1 MRLTQQD
8 ADPIGG
14 IAAAPLVTI
23 GACLAFGMSVALT
36 ILHWDQVRF
45 PIAAV
50 LAVALVAAAGILA
63 MVSATPSRAPF
74 TPERLWVIVALA
86 VGAAIAEYLSTIGAN
101 VSYYDDFGPLAIGML
116 ILSVAPYCT
125 WVSLLLSGVLAAAVL
140 SILVLGSGTAV
151 AVDAPIVTLIALN
164 SSAVLAL
171 SAAASGYSYA
181 VVAETL
187 AWQREANRAAL
198 QRDASLRAGIA
209 RSVQQSR
216 VSVLGREV
224 LPFLAGVMTAD
235 RISVADADRARELAD
250 ALRRALK
257 AGIESTWLDDLGADV
272 QLARGILV
280 VVDDPTGAAAELADD
295 QRSALTA
302 LVMWL
307 GDARRSAEVK
317 VAIRADHADP
327 AAASRPAA
335 GAGSGRLR
343 VVIET
348 VNGSAPPTRRELDR
362 FAAVARAVN
371 MQPETTLTR
380 ENVRVELSHEPQ

>member
-1 MRLTQQD
+1 MHLTQQE

-50 LAVALVAAAGILA
+50 LALALVAAAGIFA
-63 MVSATPSRAPF
+63 AVSATPSRAPF
-74 TPERLWVIVALA
+74 TPERLWIIVALA

-125 WVSLLLSGVLAAAVL
+125 WVSLLLSGVLAAVVL
-140 SILVLGSGTAV
+140 SILVLGSGTAM
-151 AVDAPIVTLIALN
+151 AVDAPVGTLIALN

-171 SAAASGYSYA
+171 SAAASGFSYA
-181 VVAETL
+181 IVDETL

-198 QRDASLRAGIA
+198 QRDAALRAGIA

-280 VVDDPTGAAAELADD
+280 VVDDPTGAAVDLGDD

-307 GDARRSAEVK
+307 GDARRSEEVK
-317 VAIRADHADP
+317 LAIRGDHSDS
-327 AAASRPAA
+327 ASDN
-335 GAGSGRLR
+335 GRLR
-343 VVIET
+343 IVIET

-371 MQPETTLTR
+371 MLPEMALTR
-380 ENVRVELSHEPQ
+380 DNVRVELSHEPE

>member
-1 MRLTQQD
+1 MHLTQQE

-50 LAVALVAAAGILA
+50 LALALVAAAGIFA
-63 MVSATPSRAPF
+63 AVSATPSRAPF
-74 TPERLWVIVALA
+74 TPERLWIIVALA

-125 WVSLLLSGVLAAAVL
+125 WVSLLLSGVLAAVVL
-140 SILVLGSGTAV
+140 SILVLGSGTAM
-151 AVDAPIVTLIALN
+151 AVDAPVGTLIALN

-171 SAAASGYSYA
+171 SAAASGFSYA
-181 VVAETL
+181 VVDETL

-198 QRDASLRAGIA
+198 QRDAALRAGIA

-280 VVDDPTGAAAELADD
+280 VVDDPTGAAADLGDD

-307 GDARRSAEVK
+307 GDARRSEEVK
-317 VAIRADHADP
+317 LAIRGDHSDS
-327 AAASRPAA
+327 ASHN
-335 GAGSGRLR
+335 GRLR
-343 VVIET
+343 IVIET

-371 MQPETTLTR
+371 MLPEMALTR
-380 ENVRVELSHEPQ
+380 DNVRVELSHEPE